1 MPGYAPAD
9 KAVQPLRARQAEE
22 LERGVALE
30 ELRIRDRAARGLE
43 VEPALGCCHFAL
55 ASRISQ

>member
-9 KAVQPLRARQAEE
+9 KAVKPLRAGQAEE
-22 LERGVALE
+22 LERGVSFE
-30 ELRIRDRAARGLE
+30 ELRVWNRAARGLE

-55 ASRISQ
+55 ASGISL